1 MDLTFWVIHIIIL
14 ESSEKS
20 GKSKMEFTMIIK
32 RDFYLNQ
39 LINHQ
44 NDGFIK
50 IISGLRRCGKSYLMF
65 DLFAPYLEEN
75 GVKPDHIISIQLDTA
90 DGKKY
95 RNPEVCNEY
104 VKSLLKDKDMYY
116 LLLDEVQMMEDFESV
131 LNGFLRLKN
140 LDVYV
145 SGSNSHFLSSDIVTE
160 FRGRGFEIK
169 VNPLS
174 FAEFYAAKG
183 LAWDDAWAEYSVYG
197 GMPALFKF
205 NNNNDKIKYLQDL
218 FKETYIKDIVAR
230 NNIQNSEE
238 MEELLSVIASNIGS
252 LTNPQ
257 KLANTF
263 KSKKNQE
270 LSAPTIKQYLDY
282 LQDAFLVNKVM
293 RYDIKGKNY
302 ISTPSKYYFSDIG
315 LRNAKID
322 FRQQEETHIMENIIY
337 NELKIRGYQVDVGE
351 IEVNERGVDGKNKEK
366 KVEVD
371 FVVNQGSRRYY
382 IQSAYDLPT
391 PEKWAQEEK
400 SLLNIRDSFK
410 KIVITQG
417 IKQPYYNENGIM
429 IIGLRDFLL
438 DSKSLEF

>member
-1 MDLTFWVIHIIIL
+1 
-14 ESSEKS
+14 
-20 GKSKMEFTMIIK
+20 MIIK

-50 IISGLRRCGKSYLMF
+50 IVSGIRRCGKSYLLF
-65 DLFAPYLEEN
+65 DLFVPYLQEN
-75 GVKPDHIISIQLDTA
+75 GVKDDHIISLQLDTE
-90 DGKKY
+90 DDKEY
-95 RNPEVCNEY
+95 RNPKACNEY
-104 VKSLLKDKDMYY
+104 VKSCVKDNDTYY
-116 LLLDEVQMMEDFESV
+116 LLIDEIQMMEDFESV
-131 LNGFLRLKN
+131 LNGFLRKKN

-145 SGSNSHFLSSDIVTE
+145 SGSNSRFLSSDIVTE
-160 FRGRGFEIK
+160 FRGRGFEIR

-174 FAEFYAAKG
+174 FAEFYNAKG
-183 LAWDDAWAEYSVYG
+183 LTWDDAWAEYSVYG

-205 NNNNDKIKYLQDL
+205 NNDNDKIKYLQSL
-218 FKETYIKDIVAR
+218 FKETYIKDVVAR
-230 NNIQNSEE
+230 NSIKNEE
-238 MEELLSVIASNIGS
+238 GLDELLSVIASNIGS
-252 LTNPQ
+252 FTNPQ

-263 KSKKNQE
+263 DSKKSFE
-270 LSAPTIKQYLDY
+270 LTAPTIKQYLDY
-282 LQDAFLVNKVM
+282 LQDAFLINKVM
-293 RYDIKGKNY
+293 RYDIKGKSY
-302 ISTPSKYYFSDIG
+302 ISTPSKYYFADIG

-337 NELKIRGYQVDVGE
+337 NELKIRGYQVDIGE
-351 IEVNERGVDGKNKEK
+351 IKIKEKDATGKNKEK

-382 IQSAYDLPT
+382 IQSAYDIPT

-410 KIVITQG
+410 KVVVIKG
-417 IKQPYYNENGIM
+417 IKQPYYNEKGIM

-438 DSKSLEF
+438 DPKSLEF